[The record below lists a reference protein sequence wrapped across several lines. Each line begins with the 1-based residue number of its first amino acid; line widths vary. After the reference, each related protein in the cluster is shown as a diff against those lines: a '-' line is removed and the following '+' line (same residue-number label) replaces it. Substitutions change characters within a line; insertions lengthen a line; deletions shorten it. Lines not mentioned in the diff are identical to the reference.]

1 MRHLLATKFLKH
13 HKRGVSHL
21 HGKGLHHGQ
30 RSHHAHTMSVHPSRS
45 ASMEGEGRKKIAPLR
60 FKNLRIR

>member
-21 HGKGLHHGQ
+21 HGKGLK
-30 RSHHAHTMSVHPSRS
+30 SHHAHTMSVHPSHHR
-45 ASMEGEGRKKIAPLR
+45 MEGEGRKKIAPLR

>member
-21 HGKGLHHGQ
+21 HGKGH
-30 RSHHAHTMSVHPSRS
+30 HHAHTMSVHPSHS
-45 ASMEGEGRKKIAPLR
+45 ASIQKKIAPLR

>member
-21 HGKGLHHGQ
+21 HGKGL
-30 RSHHAHTMSVHPSRS
+30 RSHHAHTMSVHPIRS

>member
-21 HGKGLHHGQ
+21 HGKGLHA
-30 RSHHAHTMSVHPSRS
+30 HAMSVHPSHQ
-45 ASMEGEGRKKIAPLR
+45 MEGEGRKKIAPLR

>member
-21 HGKGLHHGQ
+21 HSKGH
-30 RSHHAHTMSVHPSRS
+30 HHAHTMSVPSRS
-45 ASMEGEGRKKIAPLR
+45 ASIEGEKHKKIVPLR
-60 FKNLRIR
+60 FKNLRIK

>member
-21 HGKGLHHGQ
+21 HSKGHH
-30 RSHHAHTMSVHPSRS
+30 HVHTMSVHPSRS
-45 ASMEGEGRKKIAPLR
+45 ASIEGEGRKKIVPLR
-60 FKNLRIR
+60 FKNLRIK

>member
-21 HGKGLHHGQ
+21 HGKGLK
-30 RSHHAHTMSVHPSRS
+30 SHHAHTMSVHPSHHR
-45 ASMEGEGRKKIAPLR
+45 G
-60 FKNLRIR
+60 